1 MVRHGDSP
9 ATRFSKQ
16 RPVHRGHSMR
26 TCGELPADNTT
37 VTSSGEP
44 DKGGG
49 DWALSSISVESR
61 VEGSPGH
68 GNSLAMHLLGGEQEA
83 AQHLLA
89 VLGVAACGETAQVA
103 PQVFEPTF
111 AQVGGA

>member
-1 MVRHGDSP
+1 MEYP
-9 ATRFSKQ
+9 ACKA
-16 RPVHRGHSMR
+16 GA
-26 TCGELPADNTT
+26 LPAELHAPYNYMILID
-37 VTSSGEP
+37 SLES
-44 DKGGG
+44 DHLLS
-49 DWALSSISVESR
+49 ALSSISVESR
-61 VEGSPGH
+61 LEGSPGH

-89 VLGVAACGETAQVA
+89 VLGVAASGETAQVA